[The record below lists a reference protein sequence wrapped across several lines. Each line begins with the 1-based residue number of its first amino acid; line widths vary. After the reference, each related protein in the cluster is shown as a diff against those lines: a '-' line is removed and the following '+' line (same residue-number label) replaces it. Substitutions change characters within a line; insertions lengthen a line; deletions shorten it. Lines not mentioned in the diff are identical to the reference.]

1 MQKVLSISV
10 AAYNVEKFIEQC
22 LDSFVDPAILDRV
35 EVLVTDDGS
44 KDRTPEIVSAYEKK
58 YPGTFRLISQKNA
71 GPGSTVNSGIK
82 HATGKYFRM
91 VDGDDW
97 VNTAQMGAFLDILEK
112 TNADMV
118 CADHCCVDHETGQ
131 KKEEKTNV
139 APCMDVPFSS
149 VCDQLT
155 VAMHN
160 VTYRTDILQKNN
172 IHLDNCFYTDAEYL
186 LYPIPYVKTVTVAPQ
201 TIYMYRVSLSTQ
213 SMNINSLQRNCA
225 MHELVLGHLSDAYAT
240 YENSGMSEPKTAAF
254 LRRNIARIAGMQ
266 LFIYLTA
273 TDSKAAKQSAKAMV
287 KTIKGKSETLYTELN
302 GAKSFKMLTSTNFL
316 LFPVLASMKKREVD
330 ANG

>member
-1 MQKVLSISV
+1 MQKVLSVSV

-22 LDSFVDPAILDRV
+22 LDSFIDPAILDRV

-118 CADHCCVDHETGQ
+118 CANYCCVDHETAQ
-131 KKEEKTNV
+131 KKEEKLNA
-139 APCMDVPFSS
+139 APCLDVPFTS
-149 VCDQLT
+149 VCGTLM
-155 VAMHN
+155 VMMHN
-160 VTYRTDILQKNN
+160 ATYRTDILKNN
-172 IHLDNCFYTDAEYL
+172 GIHLDNCFYTDAEYL
-186 LYPIPYVKTVTVAPQ
+186 LYPIPFVKTVTIAPQ

-225 MHELVLGHLSDAYAT
+225 MHELVFGHLSDAYAA
-240 YENSGMSEPKTAAF
+240 YEKSGEMRPETAAF

-273 TDSKAAKQSAKAMV
+273 EDGKKAKQAAKAMTQML
-287 KTIKGKSETLYTELN
+287 KSKSETLYAEVN
-302 GAKSFKMLTSTNFL
+302 SAKSFKLLTSSDFL
-316 LFPVLASMKKREVD
+316 LFPVLSAAKKREA

>member
-1 MQKVLSISV
+1 
-10 AAYNVEKFIEQC
+10 
-22 LDSFVDPAILDRV
+22 
-35 EVLVTDDGS
+35 
-44 KDRTPEIVSAYEKK
+44 
-58 YPGTFRLISQKNA
+58 
-71 GPGSTVNSGIK
+71 
-82 HATGKYFRM
+82 
-91 VDGDDW
+91 
-97 VNTAQMGAFLDILEK
+97 
-112 TNADMV
+112 
-118 CADHCCVDHETGQ
+118 
-131 KKEEKTNV
+131 
-139 APCMDVPFSS
+139 
-149 VCDQLT
+149 
-155 VAMHN
+155 MHN

-225 MHELVLGHLSDAYAT
+225 MHELVLGHLSDAYAA
-240 YENSGMSEPKTAAF
+240 YENSGTSEPKIAAF

-316 LFPVLASMKKREVD
+316 LFPVLASMKKREVG
-330 ANG
+330 AND